1 MDSCWN
7 MVEGFVACFLSLGA
21 GIALR
26 NSICS
31 DVDGIV
37 RVFHTVNGY
46 PMISETLHSFLCR
59 LSDV

>member
-1 MDSCWN
+1 

-31 DVDGIV
+31 EVDGIV
-37 RVFHTVNGY
+37 RVVKHTINGY
-46 PMISETLHSFLCR
+46 PTISETLDSFSCR